1 MSKFPARQS
10 VLNVTTIIDTE
21 DVINNY
27 PNPSTDPD
35 DPTQIANN
43 LAYMVATCGDVSSA
57 SGPHGLPIRAQPGDY
72 VNWFGL
78 SESNNFHNEI
88 ILYDVVFDHGA
99 TVFSTSNFIQLD
111 VATMEPSVSYPD
123 SAPTQQK
130 VPMWY
135 ATAVVLKQGKGAYQL
150 RFALYAP
157 GESDTLELFG
167 YFQWEPTI
175 RVIQRAAAL
184 EAEE

>member
-1 MSKFPARQS
+1 MSKFPARQR

-21 DVINNY
+21 DVVNNY
-27 PNPSTDPD
+27 PNPSTNPD
-35 DPTQIANN
+35 DPTPITSN
-43 LAYMVATCGDVSSA
+43 LAYMVAACGDVSSA
-57 SGPHGLPIRAQPGDY
+57 SGSHGLSVHAQPGDY
-72 VNWFGL
+72 INWFGI

-88 ILYDVVFDHGA
+88 VVYEVVFDHGA
-99 TVFSTSNFIQLD
+99 TVFSTSNFIQMGIS
-111 VATMEPSVSYPD
+111 TMEPSIGYPD
-123 SAPTQQK
+123 SAPTLQQ

-135 ATAVVLKQGKGAYQL
+135 TTAVVLKQGKGVYQL

-157 GESDTLELFG
+157 GESDTLELYG

-175 RVIQRAAAL
+175 RVAQKVAAL